1 MIQLFCL
8 FSKFFG
14 ENEIHTLEV
23 SGMRRRK
30 RRTFE
35 ELVLENK
42 KELLSNEEFLN
53 QLEEKL
59 EERFRQ
65 K

>member
-1 MIQLFCL
+1 M
-8 FSKFFG
+8 KKA
-14 ENEIHTLEV
+14 
-23 SGMRRRK
+23 K

-42 KELLSNEEFLN
+42 KELMTNQEFLDRLEDK
-53 QLEEKL
+53 LEEKFKL
-59 EERFRQ
+59 